1 MKIRVF
7 AVFFVFCALL
17 AVNAAD
23 KVAYLNMEKV
33 FENYYKTVQENYQF
47 ELQKQDFDERHGIM
61 RDEYQ
66 NSLKEAQRTESD
78 MKNELLSQE
87 AREDSRRKL
96 GVLMER
102 LQVKRD
108 ELVKFRQEGM
118 QSLQNTRAQVEDNLI
133 KDLTD
138 LVQRYATEKGYTH
151 VYEVSGRSLN
161 RVPVLLVYPKELEIT
176 DDVVS
181 QINRGHESELQEA
194 RNKVEAMKKRAAEN
208 ADSSAAQ

>member
-1 MKIRVF
+1 MKIRLFTVAF
-7 AVFFVFCALL
+7 MLCGLIAIQ
-17 AVNAAD
+17 AAD

-33 FENYYKTVQENYQF
+33 FENYYKTVQENFQF
-47 ELQKQDFDERHGIM
+47 EMQKQDFEERHAIM

-66 NSLKEAQRTESD
+66 SSLKEAQRTESD

-108 ELVKFRQEGM
+108 ELMKFRQEGM
-118 QSLQNTRAQVEDNLI
+118 QSLQNTRGTVEEGLI
-133 KDLTD
+133 KDLTEQ
-138 LVQRYATEKGYTH
+138 VQRYSTEKGFTH

-161 RVPVLLVYPKELEIT
+161 RVPVLLVYPKEQEIT
-176 DDVVS
+176 DDIVS
-181 QINRGHESELQEA
+181 NINRGHESELQEA
-194 RNKVEAMKKRAAEN
+194 RNKVEALKKKAAE
-208 ADSSAAQ
+208 SSETPATK